1 MATFSYRVG
10 TDTWHG
16 GTKTFTENNI
26 VSGHVDAI
34 SKSDAESKVRKMYHS
49 HNGRTGDAI
58 RYISINEVKDNRPAP
73 SNSSNNYTPTYS
85 SSSSDAGAGAAL
97 IVIPVLAVAATAWL
111 TWQGLKLGYKGV
123 KYLHEQAEQA
133 AAESKRIEDE
143 AKKIEDEKPAYLKEL
158 EVKKEKKKKL
168 LAKKQAEEFNQQFN
182 EFLMYF
188 GLTFSAGFAVVMMV
202 FAALKVTHTI

>member
-73 SNSSNNYTPTYS
+73 SNSSNSYTPSYS
-85 SSSSDAGAGAAL
+85 SSSSDAGAGAAI
-97 IVIPVLAVAATAWL
+97 IVIPVLAVAGAGWL

-123 KYLHEQAEQA
+123 KHLNERKK
-133 AAESKRIEDE
+133 AAE
-143 AKKIEDEKPAYLKEL
+143 AAQ
-158 EVKKEKKKKL
+158 KKKSRARIREEEDKKL
-168 LAKKQAEEFNQQFN
+168 RDIYISIIVMFGSATVLWSLI
-182 EFLMYF
+182 FLI
-188 GLTFSAGFAVVMMV
+188 L
-202 FAALKVTHTI
+202 